1 MPVDKITPDDS
12 RVSHRE
18 AVLNGRKYR
27 TCLPLERAFIYLMS
41 RRLHTWCPEAWK
53 VQGYHLSHSRMAGFI
68 IWLAISDTVSHPA
81 KHAGR
86 GSGYDGIR

>member
-18 AVLNGRKYR
+18 AVLNGQRYR
-27 TCLPLERAFIYLMS
+27 TCLPLGRAFTCLIS
-41 RRLHTWCPEAWK
+41 RRLHTCCPEAWK
-53 VQGYHLSHSRMAGFI
+53 AQGYRLSHSRMAGFI
-68 IWLAISDTVSHPA
+68 IWLAVSDTVPHSA

-86 GSGYDGIR
+86 CSRYDGIW